1 VTLVE
6 TGPET
11 QIDGRTKRLLPY
23 MSDDDAFCLTYGD
36 VSATSLSCHRF
47 GQSLGGQGY
56 KPARGCRLRGAVPD
70 DGRQIALRKPYS
82 APKLARG
89 QIE

>member
-1 VTLVE
+1 
-6 TGPET
+6 
-11 QIDGRTKRLLPY
+11 
-23 MSDDDAFCLTYGD
+23 MSDDDAFYLSYGD
-36 VSATSLSCHRF
+36 VSATSMSCHPF

-70 DGRQIALRKPYS
+70 HGQQIALRKRYS